1 MKATES
7 KLGSAGDAR
16 AGRWNVSSPVADQVD
31 EGASRGDASRTP
43 LDRAHLKA
51 KYDGLKQILAGMN
64 GVVVAFSGG
73 VDSTLL
79 LAVAHEVL
87 ADRVLAVTATSCIY
101 PASTKRRTQALADEF
116 GVRHIVIESNQMDVS
131 EFVQNS
137 PRRCYH
143 CKVSLYLQ
151 LLEIAEAEGLGVIL
165 DGSNMDDASDYR
177 PGRQAGIKFGV
188 RSPMVEAGL
197 GKEDI
202 RLLAHSLGLP
212 NWDLPSAACLASRIP
227 YGEQITKERLARIDK
242 AEAFLHGLGF
252 TQVRVRDHGSIARI
266 EVPIEDVSRLIGGGV
281 VDRIAERVR
290 TLGWAY
296 VTVDIE
302 GYQMGTMNRVL
313 TG

>member
-1 MKATES
+1 MATEPMAKS
-7 KLGSAGDAR
+7 LNDEHRGEPDGLESTMVRGSEGT
-16 AGRWNVSSPVADQVD
+16 DQGAV
-31 EGASRGDASRTP
+31 EGTP

-51 KYDGLKQILAGMN
+51 KYEGLKQILGGMD
-64 GVVVAFSGG
+64 GAVVAFSGG

-87 ADRVLAVTATSCIY
+87 GDRVLAVTATSCIY
-101 PASTKRRTQALADEF
+101 PASTKRRAQALADEF
-116 GVRHIVIESNQMDVS
+116 GVRHVVIESNQMDVA

-151 LLEIAEAEGLGVIL
+151 FLEIAEAEGLGVVL
-165 DGSNMDDASDYR
+165 DGSNVDDAADYR

-197 GKEDI
+197 GKADI
-202 RLLAHSLGLP
+202 RQLARARGLP
-212 NWDLPSAACLASRIP
+212 NWDLPAAACLASRIP

-252 TQVRVRDHGSIARI
+252 TQVRVRDHGAIVRI
-266 EVPIEDVSRLIGGGV
+266 EVSVDEMSRILAGGLSSRV
-281 VDRIAERVR
+281 AEKFRQ
-290 TLGWAY
+290 LGWAY